1 MHGSLMPPT
10 TRDLPTWLRFV
21 KLCQSSEQIDRGCN
35 RLPLSLKTMTALG
48 ARSNDVRTF
57 CGAPITRGGRPTFIL
72 YNVSSCYSLTFWL
85 SRDLV
90 NGYAESL

>member
-1 MHGSLMPPT
+1 MPPT

-57 CGAPITRGGRPTFIL
+57 CGAPITRGGR
-72 YNVSSCYSLTFWL
+72 
-85 SRDLV
+85 R
-90 NGYAESL
+90 